1 LESLV
6 YSLAYLT
13 KKDVNYHDFYPT
25 NIFYSNG
32 VFKILNPLVVK
43 LSGYALTQQSNF
55 LYNLRKKI

>member
-13 KKDVNYHDFYPT
+13 KKDINYHDFYPT
-25 NIFYSNG
+25 NIFYNNG

-43 LSGYALTQQSNF
+43 FSGYALTQQS
-55 LYNLRKKI
+55 KILI